1 MIGLEEYSTK
11 LNKLGELN
19 TRITKSL
26 GLEHYLSTF
35 SANMLE
41 IMKQFLKFV
50 EVFDNDEKFL
60 SMLNETIDKEIEFL
74 DFDPEVFNEKSIFKK
89 RKKLKTLYAY
99 NLANIT
105 SIQEEVDKINDYI
118 DKKIQAK
125 MR

>member
-1 MIGLEEYSTK
+1 MIGLEEYNTK

-19 TRITKSL
+19 TSITKSL

-118 DKKIQAK
+118 DNKIQTK

>member
-1 MIGLEEYSTK
+1 MMNLEDYTNK
-11 LNKLGELN
+11 LNRLGELN
-19 TRITKSL
+19 NRITISL

-41 IMKQFLKFV
+41 IMKQYLKFV
-50 EVFDNDEKFL
+50 EVFNNDEVFFN
-60 SMLNETIDKEIEFL
+60 MLNNTIDKEIEFL

-89 RKKLKTLYAY
+89 RRKLKALYAY

-118 DKKIQAK
+118 DEKIQAK